1 MDEKNKS
8 TPKKSKSRRFN
19 PVKGKLESI
28 SECFEQLENG
38 LPANQEAYVA
48 GDRITHSYLKS
59 CFLMII
65 QRAVDINNVI
75 IEFTGQTP
83 PQQKHQSFL
92 TIHQNNAI
100 DKETLDFFIEALA
113 YYENIINPYQELAPS
128 ELYDIACDLLKH
140 GEAYTAQIKNYFR
153 TDASLPLAR
162 SDEV

>member
-1 MDEKNKS
+1 MDERSKN
-8 TPKKSKSRRFN
+8 TQKKSNSRRFN
-19 PVKGKLESI
+19 PVKGKLESL

-92 TIHQNNAI
+92 TIYQNNAI
-100 DKETLDFFIEALA
+100 DKKILDFFIEALA

-128 ELYDIACDLLKH
+128 ELYEIARDLLKH
-140 GEAYTAQIKNYFR
+140 GKAYSNQIKDYFR
-153 TDASLPLAR
+153 TYASPPVAR